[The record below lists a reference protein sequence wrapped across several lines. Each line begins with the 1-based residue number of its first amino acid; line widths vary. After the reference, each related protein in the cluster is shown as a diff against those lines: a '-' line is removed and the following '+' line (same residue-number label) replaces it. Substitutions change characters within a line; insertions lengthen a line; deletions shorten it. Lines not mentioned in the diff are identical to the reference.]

1 MTTRALS
8 PRGLS
13 RRQALG
19 ALPTLAGLGAGPAWA
34 GRLVPE
40 RTLQLVAPWE
50 VGGLSPLRSG
60 HLFVRLQVA
69 ETLVDTDLQGRLKAG
84 LAQAWQVSSDGLRWR
99 FTLRPGAQF
108 HHGQPV
114 RAQDVVQAL
123 ERARTPPGMLSGLP
137 IAHMEAAA
145 SNVVDL
151 HLTQPHH
158 SLPHWLTHPTTLV
171 LSPDSYD
178 TKGVVQRMIATGP
191 YEVVQYAPPQ
201 SLTLAASATWPD
213 RDAPQAVRRVQY
225 LAAGRAETRAL
236 MALGQQADL
245 AHGLDPVSLARV
257 RRDPRLQVQAITVP
271 RTLVLKLNAAHPA
284 LNDLRVRQA
293 LSLAI
298 DRAGMAKA
306 LLRDPA
312 MAATQLLPP
321 SLPDWHH
328 PGLPVLRH
336 DPMAARDLLRQA
348 GWQWLGEAWQ
358 HPRHGKL
365 QFTLRTYP
373 DRPELPLL
381 ATALQAQWR
390 ALGVPVQ
397 VNIGNSGDIPLGHR
411 DGTLDIALVA
421 RLYGS
426 LPDPAGTLLN
436 DFGLQGADWGAMGW
450 RHLGLVRDLTELVH
464 TQLTPSRAQALRQ
477 RVASVLHTQLP
488 VVPVCWVRQ
497 QVVVGPRLS
506 GMALDPLERS
516 HRLTELRWRT

>member
-1 MTTRALS
+1 MTTQALS

-19 ALPTLAGLGAGPAWA
+19 TLPTLAALGTEQAWA
-34 GRLVPE
+34 TAE

-69 ETLVDTDLQGRLKAG
+69 ETLVDTDLQGRLQAG

-137 IAHMEAAA
+137 IARMEAAA

-178 TKGVVQRMIATGP
+178 AKGVVQRMIATGP
-191 YEVVQYAPPQ
+191 YEVVHYAPPQ
-201 SLTLAASATWPD
+201 SLTLQAAASWWHRAP
-213 RDAPQAVRRVQY
+213 PQAVRQVHY

-236 MALGQQADL
+236 MALGQQADM

-257 RRDPRLQVQAITVP
+257 RRDPRLNVLAVTVP
-271 RTLVLKLNAAHPA
+271 RAVVLKLNSAHPA
-284 LNDLRVRQA
+284 LQDMRVRQA
-293 LSLAI
+293 LSLAL
-298 DRAGMAKA
+298 DRTGVARA
-306 LLRDPA
+306 LLRDPD

-321 SLPDWHH
+321 SLPDWHFTD
-328 PGLPVLRH
+328 LPPLRH
-336 DPMAARDLLRQA
+336 DPVAARELLRQA
-348 GWQWLGEAWQ
+348 GWRMHDRTWQ
-358 HPRHGKL
+358 HPRHGRL
-365 QFTLRTYP
+365 QLTLRTYP
-373 DRPELPLL
+373 DRPELPLI
-381 ATALQAQWR
+381 ATALQAQWQ
-390 ALGVPVQ
+390 ALGVPVRVQ
-397 VNIGNSGDIPLGHR
+397 IGNSGDIPLGHR
-411 DGTLDIALVA
+411 DGSLEMALVA

-426 LPDPAGTLLN
+426 LPDPAGTLLR
-436 DFGLQGADWGAMGW
+436 DFGPQGGDWGAMGW
-450 RHLGLVRDLTELVH
+450 ADVGMVRALEQLVREPLP
-464 TQLTPSRAQALRQ
+464 QARAQALRHQ
-477 RVASVLHTQLP
+477 VSTVLQTQLP

-497 QVVVGPRLS
+497 QVAVGPRVTGLV
-506 GMALDPLERS
+506 LDPLERN
-516 HRLTELRWRT
+516 HRLTELRWRA